1 MRGMVRVLVLVVS
14 ALVIPH
20 IALAQAVIAGSVKDT
35 SGAVLPGVTVEASS
49 PVLIEKVRNA
59 VSDSNGV
66 YRIEDL
72 RPGTYTVTFTLPG
85 FATTRR
91 EGIVL
96 TGTFTAA
103 IDAEMKVGGLEET
116 VTVTG
121 ESPIVDVSSAR
132 RETTIDNEILKA
144 IPTVRS
150 YNALVV
156 VVPGVVTNLNDT
168 VVGTATTQFP
178 IHGGRNNEG
187 RMTIDG
193 LNIGNPPGGNQPP
206 AYVADVGNAEEVTF
220 STSGGLGE
228 SETGGLTMNVVPK
241 TGGNR
246 ISGSAFFSGT
256 NDSLQS
262 KKASFGLVPTPYDY
276 IYDLNGAVGGPIKQ
290 DRIWYFV
297 NARTQGSKRT
307 NANQFFNLNAGD
319 ATKWLYARG
328 DPGFSERTWENVSG
342 RVTWQINPKNK
353 LSGFWDEQATCRK
366 CEGQTSGITDAARV
380 SPEAGS
386 VGATKPLRVMQ
397 ASWSSPMTS
406 RLLLDAGFGGV
417 YYGWGSF
424 ERDPNPTRG
433 LTRVTEQC
441 AAGCANNGG
450 IAGLVYR
457 SQDFNI
463 NNTGSF
469 SWKANVSYVTGSHS
483 MKVGYQGTWMTD
495 NRVWMTNDT
504 QLSYRVSNGIPN
516 QLQMSL
522 SPYQNDGRAG
532 WHAGFIQE
540 QWSHGKL
547 TLQGALRFD
556 LASSWFPEQT
566 LGPSKYFPNQIV
578 FPATKGVDSY
588 KDFTPRLGL
597 AYDVFG
603 NGRTALKANYGKYLE
618 GVGVSTNYANSNPT
632 LRIPTS
638 TGAFG
643 VQGVTRTW
651 VDTDGDFVPDCDLN
665 NLGNQDFRP
674 TGGDLCGPVSN
685 SRWGQNV
692 LTNNYD
698 PNLLK
703 GWGVRPSDWDYSAAI
718 QQQVLRRLSV
728 EVSYNRR
735 AFRGFTVQDNTLVAN
750 NEYDTFSVT
759 APSDPALPG
768 GGGNVVSGLYDVT
781 PTKFGQILN
790 NVTDSKTVGDA
801 SQVFNG
807 VDVTLNLRQG
817 GLTLQ
822 GGTSTGQ
829 TTSNFCDVRNNLPEL
844 NLAIGAGLQT
854 SNINFGSPYCNVA
867 SGFLTQFRGLAS
879 YVIPKIDAQISA
891 IFQSKPGPAILANWA
906 VPSAVVAQSLGRPLA
921 GGAPNITV
929 NLIEPGTVYGNR
941 VNQLDLR
948 LAKNLRFG
956 GKRTMLSVD
965 LYNALNTGAILT
977 YNTTYAPPT
986 ATTPSVFQQPL
997 TVATPLMVRFTGEF
1011 SF

>member
-1 MRGMVRVLVLVVS
+1 MRGIIGLLLVVS

-20 IALAQAVIAGSVKDT
+20 AALAQAVIAGSVKDT
-35 SGAVLPGVTVEASS
+35 SGAVLPGVTVEAAS
-49 PVLIEKVRNA
+49 PVLIEKVRTA
-59 VSDSNGV
+59 VSDGSGV

-85 FATTRR
+85 FATLKR

-96 TGTFTAA
+96 TGSFTASV
-103 IDAEMKVGGLEET
+103 DAEMKVGGLEET

-132 RETTIDNEILKA
+132 RETTLDNEVLKA

-193 LNIGNPPGGNQPP
+193 LNVGNPPGGNQPP

-246 ISGSAFFSGT
+246 VSGSVFFSGT
-256 NDSLQS
+256 TESLQS
-262 KKASFGLVPTPYDY
+262 EKASFGLVPTPYDY
-276 IYDLNGAVGGPIKQ
+276 IYDLNGGIGGPIKQ
-290 DRIWYFV
+290 DKIWYFV
-297 NARTQGSKRT
+297 NARTQGSERP
-307 NANQFFNLNAGD
+307 NANQFFNVNAGD
-319 ATKWLYARG
+319 GTKWLYVRG
-328 DPGFSERTWENVSG
+328 DPGFSQRRWENVSG
-342 RVTWQINPKNK
+342 RVTWQANPKNK
-353 LSGFWDEQATCRK
+353 ISGFWDEQATCRK
-366 CEGQTSGITDAARV
+366 CEGQTSGITDPPRV

-397 ASWSSPMTS
+397 ASWSSPVTS

-424 ERDPNPTRG
+424 ERDPNSTRG

-457 SQDFNI
+457 SQDFNN

-469 SWKANVSYVTGSHS
+469 GWKANASYVTGSHS
-483 MKVGYQGTWMTD
+483 MKVGYQGTWMVDKRT
-495 NRVWMTNDT
+495 WMTNDT
-504 QLSYRVSNGIPN
+504 ELSFRVSNGIPN
-516 QLQMSL
+516 QIQMSL
-522 SPYQNDGRAG
+522 SPFQNDGYAG

-540 QWSHGKL
+540 QWTHGRM
-547 TLQGALRFD
+547 TLQGAVRFD
-556 LASSWFPEQT
+556 VASSWFPEQT
-566 LGPSKYFPNQIV
+566 LGPSKYFPTQIV
-578 FPATKGVDSY
+578 FPETKGVDSY
-588 KDFTPRLGL
+588 KDFTPRFGF

-603 NGRTALKANYGKYLE
+603 NGRTAVKANYGKYLE

-638 TGAFG
+638 TGPFG
-643 VQGVTRTW
+643 VQGVTRAWT
-651 VDTDGDFVPDCDLN
+651 DADGDFVPDCDLN
-665 NLGNQDFRP
+665 NLGNQDLRP
-674 TGGDLCGPVSN
+674 VGGDLCGPVSN

-692 LTNNYD
+692 LTNQYD

-703 GWGVRPSDWDYSAAI
+703 GWGVRPSDWDFGLSV
-718 QQQVLRRLSV
+718 QQQLLRRMSV
-728 EVSYNRR
+728 EVAYHRR
-735 AFRGFTVQDNTLVAN
+735 SFAGFTVQDNTLVAS

-759 APSDPALPG
+759 APLDPSLPG
-768 GGGNVVSGLYDVT
+768 GGGYPVSGLYDVT

-790 NVTDSKTVGDA
+790 NVTDSGTFGET

-822 GGTSTGQ
+822 GGLSTGQ
-829 TTSNFCDVRNNLPEL
+829 TTADFCDVRNQLPEL
-844 NLAIGAGLQT
+844 NINVGAGLQQ
-854 SNINFGSPYCNVA
+854 SAINVGSPYCDVS
-867 SGFLTQFRGLAS
+867 SGFLTQFRGLGS
-879 YVIPKIDAQISA
+879 YVIQKIDAQISA
-891 IFQSKPGPAILANWA
+891 VFQSKPGPAIVANWA
-906 VPSAVVAQSLGRPLA
+906 VPSAIVATSLGRPLA
-921 GGAPNITV
+921 GGAPNIAV

-941 VNQLDLR
+941 INQLDLR
-948 LAKNLRFG
+948 LAKNVRFG

-986 ATTPSVFQQPL
+986 ATAPSVYQQPL
-997 TVATPLMVRFTGEF
+997 TVATPLMVRFTAEF

>member
-1 MRGMVRVLVLVVS
+1 MRIVRGLLLVVS

-20 IALAQAVIAGSVKDT
+20 TALAQAVIAGSVKDT
-35 SGAVLPGVTVEASS
+35 SGAVLPGVTVEAAS
-49 PVLIEKVRNA
+49 PVLIEKVRSA
-59 VSDSNGV
+59 VSDGNGV

-85 FATTRR
+85 FATFKR

-96 TGTFTAA
+96 TGSFTASV
-103 IDAEMKVGGLEET
+103 DAEMKVGGLEET

-132 RETTIDNEILKA
+132 RETTIDNEVLKA

-241 TGGNR
+241 TGGNSV
-246 ISGSAFFSGT
+246 SGSVFFSGT
-256 NDSLQS
+256 TEGLQS

-290 DRIWYFV
+290 DKIWYFV
-297 NARTQGSKRT
+297 NARTQGSKRP

-319 ATKWLYARG
+319 PTKWLYVRG
-328 DPGFSERTWENVSG
+328 EPGFSDRTWENVSG

-353 LSGFWDEQATCRK
+353 LSGFWDEQATCRS
-366 CEGQTSGITDAARV
+366 CEGQTSGITDPARV

-397 ASWSSPMTS
+397 ASWSSPVTS

-457 SQDFNI
+457 SQDFNV

-483 MKVGYQGTWMTD
+483 MKVGYQGTWMVDKRT
-495 NRVWMTNDT
+495 WMTNDT
-504 QLSYRVSNGIPN
+504 ELSYRVSNGIPN

-522 SPYQNDGRAG
+522 SPYQNDGYAG
-532 WHAGFIQE
+532 WHAGFVQE
-540 QWSHGKL
+540 QWTHGKL

-556 LASSWFPEQT
+556 TASSWFPEQT
-566 LGPSKYFPNQIV
+566 LGPTKYFPTKIV
-578 FPATKGVDSY
+578 FPETKGVDSY
-588 KDFTPRLGL
+588 NDFTPRMGL
-597 AYDVFG
+597 AYDLFG
-603 NGRTALKANYGKYLE
+603 NGRTALKANFGKYLE

-651 VDTDGDFVPDCDLN
+651 IDADGDWVPDCDLN
-665 NLGNQDFRP
+665 NLGNQDLRP
-674 TGGDLCGPVSN
+674 VGGDLCGPVSN

-703 GWGVRPSDWDYSAAI
+703 GWGVRPSDWDFGVSV
-718 QQQVLRRLSV
+718 QQQLLRRMSV
-728 EVSYNRR
+728 EVAYHRR
-735 AFRGFTVQDNTLVAN
+735 SFKGFTVQDNTLVAN
-750 NEYDTFSVT
+750 NEYDAFSVT

-768 GGGNVVSGLYDVT
+768 GGNYVVSGLYDVT
-781 PTKFGQILN
+781 PSKFGQILN
-790 NVTDSKTVGDA
+790 NVTDSKTIGDA

-829 TTSNFCDVRNNLPEL
+829 TSSSFCDVRNNLPEL

-854 SNINFGSPYCNVA
+854 SNINFGSPYCEVS

-879 YVIPKIDAQISA
+879 YVIKKFDAQVSA
-891 IFQSKPGPAILANWA
+891 VFQSKPGPAIVANWA
-906 VPSAVVAQSLGRPLA
+906 VPSSVAAQSLGRPLA

-941 VNQLDLR
+941 INQLDLR
-948 LAKNLRFG
+948 LAKNVRFG

-977 YNTTYAPPT
+977 YNNTYAPPT
-986 ATTPSVFQQPL
+986 ATAPSVFQQPL

>member
-1 MRGMVRVLVLVVS
+1 MRGIVRVLVLVVG
-14 ALVIPH
+14 ALVIPY

-49 PVLIEKVRNA
+49 PALIEKVRVA
-59 VSDSNGV
+59 VSDGNGV

-91 EGIVL
+91 EGVVL
-96 TGTFTAA
+96 TGSFTAA
-103 IDAEMKVGGLEET
+103 VDGEMKVGGLEET

-132 RETTIDNEILKA
+132 RETTIDNEVLKA

-276 IYDLNGAVGGPIKQ
+276 IYDLNGAVGGPIQQ
-290 DRIWYFV
+290 DRIWYFI

-319 ATKWLYARG
+319 ATKWLYERG

-366 CEGQTSGITDAARV
+366 CEGQTSGITDPARV

-495 NRVWMTNDT
+495 NRTWMTNDT
-504 QLSYRVSNGIPN
+504 ELSYRVSNGIPN

-532 WHAGFIQE
+532 WHAGFVQE

-566 LGPSKYFPNQIV
+566 LGPSKYFPTQIV

-588 KDFTPRLGL
+588 KDFTPRMGL

-603 NGRTALKANYGKYLE
+603 NGRTALKANFGKYLE

-651 VDTDGDFVPDCDLN
+651 IDADSDFVPDCDLN
-665 NLGNQDFRP
+665 NLGNQDLRP

-703 GWGVRPSDWDYSAAI
+703 GWGVRPSDWDFGISV
-718 QQQVLRRLSV
+718 QQQLLRRMSV
-728 EVSYNRR
+728 EVAYHRR
-735 AFRGFTVQDNTLVAN
+735 SFAGFTVQDNTLVAN
-750 NEYDTFSVT
+750 NEYDAFSVT

-781 PTKFGQILN
+781 PAKFGQILN
-790 NVTDSKTVGDA
+790 NVTDSQTVGDA

-854 SNINFGSPYCNVA
+854 STINFGSPYCNVS

-879 YVIPKIDAQISA
+879 YVIPKIDAQVSA
-891 IFQSKPGPAILANWA
+891 IFQSKPGPAIVANWA
-906 VPSAVVAQSLGRPLA
+906 VPTAVVAQSLGRPLA
-921 GGAPNITV
+921 GGAPNIAV

-977 YNTTYAPPT
+977 YNNTYAPPT
-986 ATTPSVFQQPL
+986 ATAPGVYQQPL
-997 TVATPLMVRFTGEF
+997 TVATPLMVRFTAEF